1 MVNLEKYKNE
11 PEFQTALKE
20 MFSSLD
26 PSVLNNPKY
35 ASILDK
41 IVEPDRVIT
50 FDVKW
55 KDDNA
60 QIRDTVY
67 SLTT

>member
-1 MVNLEKYKNE
+1 MDYSKYNDQ

-26 PSVLNNPKY
+26 DSVIHNPRY

-41 IVEPDRVIT
+41 IVEPDRIIT
-50 FDVKW
+50 FDVIWYNDKGE
-55 KDDNA
+55 
-60 QIRDTVY
+60 RCV
-67 SLTT
+67 